1 MAQMTYKSYINAM
14 IDNILNAKSATELD
28 VILMKSQKL
37 SNQEIV
43 NMLAR
48 QESGYN
54 ANLIKSMKNNNFLS
68 KDFGTKNSDGKYKVT
83 ETDLNNLRKFDII
96 NGIIVEKPNHSDY
109 TTHLMKKLDVDIS
122 PKVKTSHT
130 SIITEKST
138 TGEILAKVKELSK
151 EISSNVSN
159 SVSNVEK
166 LIKEV
171 SAKYLGVKYV
181 WGAKDPKKG
190 LDCSGFI
197 TQVFKDLGVSCPHG
211 SMNQFHS
218 GPGRVVYK
226 NGQGKLDISSLQ
238 VGDIIYFDTKQDNN
252 DVNHVG
258 IYMGNGKMRHA
269 SFGHKK
275 VVDVELSKFPFLH
288 NVTGVKRVID
298 DPKLVKAVENRNSKT
313 LTNIHSE
320 YVKGTVMTPNMI
332 VSARNNKNNN
342 MKSYSKAATVTIKPS
357 NNKGN
362 VLAKTNRF
370 GNKAITLD

>member
-28 VILMKSQKL
+28 VILMKSQNL

-54 ANLIKSMKNNNFLS
+54 ANLIQSMKNNNFLS
-68 KDFGTKNSDGKYKVT
+68 KDFGTKNSDGKYKIS
-83 ETDLNNLRKFDII
+83 ETDLNNLRKFDVI
-96 NGIIVEKPNHSDY
+96 NGVIVEKPNHSDY
-109 TTHLMKKLDVDIS
+109 TTTLIKNLDMPIR
-122 PKVKTSHT
+122 PKVNVSHT
-130 SIITEKST
+130 NIITEKST
-138 TGEILAKVKELSK
+138 PGEILAKVKELSK
-151 EISSNVSN
+151 EITSNIGNSFSN
-159 SVSNVEK
+159 IEK
-166 LIKEV
+166 AIKEV

-238 VGDIIYFDTKQDNN
+238 VGDIIYFDTKRDNN

-258 IYMGNGKMRHA
+258 IYIGNGKMRHA

-275 VVDVELSKFPFLH
+275 VVDVELARFPFLH

-298 DPKLVKAVENRNSKT
+298 DPKLAKAVENRNSKT

-332 VSARNNKNNN
+332 VSARGNNKISSN
-342 MKSYSKAATVTIKPS
+342 SKAATVIIKPS